1 MEKIIITDPF
11 FRKSFDVYNL
21 VKLNYDPSDIII
33 FSDSNESFMN
43 KVKLKWLYPNS
54 IIVFQKN
61 HNRSNKYDFVELVNK
76 YFDYILVYLPIEE
89 DSTLDFLNFIEVQGD
104 KNFKYLLPSL
114 ANFELSRNKE
124 QLNLF
129 CEKKSISCPKYIS
142 KSVLTNKQFKFPII
156 KKPSLGS
163 GAKGIVYIENEQELS
178 NCKIDFKRDFVQE
191 RLPNPKDIQAGFYLC
206 KQGEIISFYSHKRIR
221 TYPEIGGV
229 TVYSKSEYN
238 KEIKAL
244 GAQVIKELNWSGFVM
259 IEFLFDDRDGLYKLI
274 EINPRLWGSIM
285 LSEFC
290 NANFLSNYINGSL
303 GENIKEQ
310 QIDTEKY
317 IRWVFPYDIIYW
329 MKHYSNPFI
338 FFRKKINTCYINFSY
353 SSIWRSLSFVVFS
366 YFDLKKITSIFKKWI
381 IK

>member
-1 MEKIIITDPF
+1 MKILLTDIF
-11 FRKSFDVYNL
+11 LRKSFDVINVLRSYYPL
-21 VKLNYDPSDIII
+21 EYFIFTLSSDTK
-33 FSDSNESFMN
+33 FSRF
-43 KVKLKWLYPNS
+43 KLKHFYGTIHFEILSTENFDNDLAQIS
-54 IIVFQKN
+54 KKHTNEKII
-61 HNRSNKYDFVELVNK
+61 
-76 YFDYILVYLPIEE
+76 YFPIEE
-89 DSTLDFLNFIEVQGD
+89 GTTLNFIKFIETNC
-104 KNFKYLLPSL
+104 KLNFKYLLPSL
-114 ANFELSRNKE
+114 TNFKLSRNKK
-124 QLNLF
+124 QLNVF

-163 GAKGIVYIENEQELS
+163 GSKGIVYIENEQELS

-206 KQGEIISFYSHKRIR
+206 KQGKIISFYSHKRIR

-238 KEIKAL
+238 MEIKAL
-244 GAQVIKELNWSGFVM
+244 GTQVIKELNWSGFVM

-290 NANFLSNYINGSL
+290 NAKFLSNYVKVSL
-303 GENIKEQ
+303 GETIKEQ

-317 IRWVFPYDIIYW
+317 IRWV
-329 MKHYSNPFI
+329 
-338 FFRKKINTCYINFSY
+338 
-353 SSIWRSLSFVVFS
+353 
-366 YFDLKKITSIFKKWI
+366 
-381 IK
+381 

>member
-1 MEKIIITDPF
+1 MKILLTDIFFRKTFDVINILGAHYPSEYFIFTLPDNSKLNKFKLGMFYETINFEVLSDENFDDDLDKISKKYNNEKII
-11 FRKSFDVYNL
+11 
-21 VKLNYDPSDIII
+21 
-33 FSDSNESFMN
+33 
-43 KVKLKWLYPNS
+43 
-54 IIVFQKN
+54 
-61 HNRSNKYDFVELVNK
+61 
-76 YFDYILVYLPIEE
+76 YLPIEE
-89 DSTLDFLNFIEVQGD
+89 KTTLNFLNFIEAKGEL
-104 KNFKYLLPSL
+104 NFNYLLPSL
-114 ANFELSRNKE
+114 SNFQLARHKE

-142 KSVLTNKQFKFPII
+142 EFVLINKHFKFPII

-163 GAKGIVYIENEQELS
+163 GARGIVYIENEEELS
-178 NCKIDFKRDFVQE
+178 NCTIDFKIDFVQE
-191 RLPNPKDIQAGFYLC
+191 RLPNPKGIQAGFYLC
-206 KQGEIISFYSHKRIR
+206 KQGEVITFYSHKRIR

-238 KEIKAL
+238 QEIKTL
-244 GAQVIKELNWSGFVM
+244 GAQVVKELNWSGFVM
-259 IEFLFDDRDGLYKLI
+259 IEFLFDERDGLYKLI

-290 NANFLSNYINGSL
+290 NANFLSSYVKASL
-303 GENIKEQ
+303 GDNIKEQ

-353 SSIWRSLSFVVFS
+353 SSIWKSLSFVVFS
-366 YFDLKKITSIFKKWI
+366 YFDLKKITSIFKNG
-381 IK
+381 